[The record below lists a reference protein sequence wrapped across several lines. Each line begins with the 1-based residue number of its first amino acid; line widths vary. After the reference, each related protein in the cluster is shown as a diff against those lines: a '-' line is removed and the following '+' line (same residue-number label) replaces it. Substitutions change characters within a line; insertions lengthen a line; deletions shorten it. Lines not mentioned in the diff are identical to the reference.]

1 MLLIYCLDPDGAE
14 LNTTIPIIGYAI
26 SFPAND
32 RDDAVSFAVHEQ
44 LLNQF
49 NQQDEPEIILQ
60 DDED

>member
-1 MLLIYCLDPDGAE
+1 M
-14 LNTTIPIIGYAI
+14 PIIGYAV

-49 NQQDEPEIILQ
+49 DLQ
-60 DDED
+60 DDVEIAEQDDNED

>member
-1 MLLIYCLDPDGAE
+1 LIYFLDPEGAR
-14 LNTTIPIIGYAI
+14 LSGDTPIVGYAI

-49 NQQDEPEIILQ
+49 NLQEDVEIIQQD